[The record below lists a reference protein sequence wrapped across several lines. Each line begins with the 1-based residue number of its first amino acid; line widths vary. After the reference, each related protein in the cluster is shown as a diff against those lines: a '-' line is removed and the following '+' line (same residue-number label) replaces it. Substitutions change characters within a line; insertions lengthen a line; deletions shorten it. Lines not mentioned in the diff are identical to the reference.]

1 MSDHQDEHARSRC
14 SEADRG
20 WWWYGYS
27 RGGRNPRG
35 GEAAGGRSKG
45 SELRDEYILQARG
58 VAAGTARGN
67 RMGAASYQRRV
78 MAALAVPPKL
88 ERPVLPGPGVVR
100 LVDPALGVFL
110 SQFQQARRELAGEE
124 QVAEELAPGR
134 VSPGADQPA
143 EQVEIN

>member
-1 MSDHQDEHARSRC
+1 MRVPGVRRPTGA
-14 SEADRG
+14 
-20 WWWYGYS
+20 
-27 RGGRNPRG
+27 GGGTAIR
-35 GEAAGGRSKG
+35 AAGGIH
-45 SELRDEYILQARG
+45 EVARLLEG
-58 VAAGTARGN
+58 GPRGASCATSTSFKPGESPLARRAGIG
-67 RMGAASYQRRV
+67 MGAASYQRRV

-124 QVAEELAPGR
+124 QVAEELAPAR
-134 VSPGADQPA
+134 VSAGADQPA